1 MNTTRCCHCD
11 RELSRF
17 RRGTHTMCYACM
29 EAQLRRNATTQERNT
44 GRSSR
49 NGNLMSREQK
59 GRKQLPNWQYLEV
72 TDGS

>member
-1 MNTTRCCHCD
+1 
-11 RELSRF
+11 
-17 RRGTHTMCYACM
+17 MCYACM

-44 GRSSR
+44 GRSPR